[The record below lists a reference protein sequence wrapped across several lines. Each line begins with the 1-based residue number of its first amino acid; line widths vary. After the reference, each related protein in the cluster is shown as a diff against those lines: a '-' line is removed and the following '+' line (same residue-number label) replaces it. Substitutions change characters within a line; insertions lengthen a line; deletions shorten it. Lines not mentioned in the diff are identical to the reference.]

1 VPGVGSQGGTAENVA
16 RMFDRCE
23 PGTILASV
31 SRAILEAGP
40 ERSALRDA
48 ARRWRD
54 DLAHALA

>member
-1 VPGVGSQGGTAENVA
+1 
-16 RMFDRCE
+16 MFDRCPE
-23 PGTILASV
+23 GSVLASV
-31 SRAILEAGP
+31 SRAILQTGP